1 MACCGGK
8 GDASPISRTRYLI
21 GICVF
26 LGAYLV
32 IGLYAL
38 LLSLFRPRYRRLSRF
53 YFTFFRDT
61 LAGILRR
68 DDILVDAEQGGR
80 AGQGGSS

>member
-8 GDASPISRTRYLI
+8 GDAQPISRARYLV

-32 IGLYAL
+32 IGLYTL

-61 LAGILRR
+61 LVGILHREE
-68 DDILVDAEQGGR
+68 ILVEADQR
-80 AGQGGSS
+80 ADQGGSS

>member
-8 GDASPISRTRYLI
+8 GDARPISRARYGI

-26 LGAYLV
+26 LAAYLT
-32 IGLYAL
+32 IGLFTL
-38 LLSLFRPRYRRLSRF
+38 LLSLFRPRYRRISRF

-68 DDILVDAEQGGR
+68 DEILVGADR
-80 AGQGGSS
+80 VRP